1 MQTILV
7 DLFNTFKLKKRDHRP
22 PGKKATFDKIYEDFV
37 NVACYISE
45 KLFHF

>member
-22 PGKKATFDKIYEDFV
+22 PGKKATFDKIHEDFRE
-37 NVACYISE
+37 CCMLY
-45 KLFHF
+45 F